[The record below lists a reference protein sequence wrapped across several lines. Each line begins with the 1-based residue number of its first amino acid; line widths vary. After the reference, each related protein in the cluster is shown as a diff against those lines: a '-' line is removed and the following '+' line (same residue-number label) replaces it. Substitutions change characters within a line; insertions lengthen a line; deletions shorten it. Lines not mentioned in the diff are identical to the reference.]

1 MTSFM
6 APGQVGVIRT
16 LAYPLDSEA
25 FSAQWNLQH
34 HHVIKYTM
42 SKKPSPDTVTFR
54 KGVTP

>member
-42 SKKPSPDTVTFR
+42 SKKPSPDMELTASQI
-54 KGVTP
+54 